1 MQTMKRKKLMP
12 TTLMV
17 LLSVVALGGFLPVN
31 PGNTLLI
38 TGGEAW
44 ASSLGARRGV
54 GTSAGAGGGAVGA
67 GPVLPPGAP
76 RGARHGRRNQR
87 RRRRRRGGRGPR
99 APPGAPPGLQWL
111 PQEGMC
117 GEKPASFVL
126 PTALQRRPYEVMCT
140 PARESQDLA
149 GPPRHGDPRRG
160 DPAAG

>member
-1 MQTMKRKKLMP
+1 MQMMKRKKLMP

-67 GPVLPPGAP
+67 GPGAPARGAGPRASAPAPASAAARWARAPVLPPG
-76 RGARHGRRNQR
+76 G
-87 RRRRRRGGRGPR
+87 
-99 APPGAPPGLQWL
+99 PPGLQWL
-111 PQEGMC
+111 PQEVMC
-117 GEKPASFVL
+117 GEKPASVLL

-140 PARESQDLA
+140 PGAGVQDLA
-149 GPPRHGDPRRG
+149 ELPRHGDPRRG